1 MNPNFIQLGFAP
13 VGYQPF
19 PTGLQNSGND
29 AQSVP
34 SNTES
39 TKPSGEVR
47 ATDDQGGLLQGTRE
61 AFSNGVHTMNN
72 LFASMVSG
80 AAKAVGG
87 AAGMAK
93 DMASGFMEQAGETYD
108 SLTEGPEDGQKNS
121 TDKKP
126 NDNH

>member
-1 MNPNFIQLGFAP
+1 
-13 VGYQPF
+13 
-19 PTGLQNSGND
+19 
-29 AQSVP
+29 
-34 SNTES
+34 
-39 TKPSGEVR
+39 
-47 ATDDQGGLLQGTRE
+47 
-61 AFSNGVHTMNN
+61 MNN

-93 DMASGFMEQAGETYD
+93 DMASGFMEQAGETCKFHESRGIMWSISDD